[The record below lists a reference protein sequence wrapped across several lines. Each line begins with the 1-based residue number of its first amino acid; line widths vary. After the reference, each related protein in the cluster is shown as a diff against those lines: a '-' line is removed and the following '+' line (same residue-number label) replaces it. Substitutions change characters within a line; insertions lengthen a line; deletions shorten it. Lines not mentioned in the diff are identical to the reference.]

1 MQTRIYS
8 SQSEKARKYYIT
20 DAQNILKGSF
30 EQFCTK
36 KEEFSIEDRIFFEM
50 LALNTLKQ
58 IKRLQ
63 TEIYSINSEELNT
76 MINTLNSYY
85 ESDIKLYQEKTGL
98 SFKDSSDVSISIS
111 NTGQEYPGSGEGGMS
126 SK

>member
-1 MQTRIYS
+1 
-8 SQSEKARKYYIT
+8 
-20 DAQNILKGSF
+20 
-30 EQFCTK
+30 
-36 KEEFSIEDRIFFEM
+36 M